1 MSITPSPENNPE
13 GNDDDRRRPIPS
25 RVLKIALN
33 ELLNILGQDAKQQM
47 LRGLKTSGIDIDD
60 ESVSYSVYQVSMY
73 FHSVFEEEATDL
85 LTNILQKALA
95 RADP

>member
-1 MSITPSPENNPE
+1 M
-13 GNDDDRRRPIPS
+13 
-25 RVLKIALN
+25 LK
-33 ELLNILGQDAKQQM
+33 
-47 LRGLKTSGIDIDD
+47 GLKTSGIDIDD

-85 LTNILQKALA
+85 LTNILQKALT